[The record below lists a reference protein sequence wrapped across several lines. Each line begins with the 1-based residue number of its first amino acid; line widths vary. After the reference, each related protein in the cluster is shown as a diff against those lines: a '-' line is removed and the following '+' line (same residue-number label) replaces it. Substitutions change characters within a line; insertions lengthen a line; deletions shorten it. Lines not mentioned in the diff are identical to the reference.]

1 VPQENLTNATAI
13 FCLFLMFIGGSPVG
27 TAGGIKTVTISV
39 LFATAHSAIKN
50 KNEVSLFNRTLSR
63 QITKKAV
70 AVTSMSFSIVFI
82 STILLAATTN
92 ASALDIIY
100 ETVSATATV
109 GLSRNLTP
117 YLGLLGKLIIIAT
130 MYLGRIGPISLAI
143 AFNSNK
149 ETGNIIKNPTEE
161 ISVG

>member
-1 VPQENLTNATAI
+1 
-13 FCLFLMFIGGSPVG
+13 
-27 TAGGIKTVTISV
+27 
-39 LFATAHSAIKN
+39 
-50 KNEVSLFNRTLSR
+50 
-63 QITKKAV
+63 
-70 AVTSMSFSIVFI
+70 MSFTIVFI
-82 STILLAATTN
+82 STVLLAAVTN
-92 ASALDIIY
+92 VPALDIIY

-130 MYLGRIGPISLAI
+130 MYLGRIGPISLAV